1 MEGER
6 DCSAAWPTALGAAE
20 CGGPSDNEAWHAPFV
35 VREFRMTPE
44 KKRRVATAVGFL
56 SGVLA
61 CLDALRD
68 ARIFWPPD
76 VVWEALRNPQRV
88 ELGGGIALIVVTLA
102 LTIGRNWFA

>member
-1 MEGER
+1 
-6 DCSAAWPTALGAAE
+6 
-20 CGGPSDNEAWHAPFV
+20 
-35 VREFRMTPE
+35 MTPE

-76 VVWEALRNPQRV
+76 AVWAILRRPQRL
-88 ELGGGIALIVVTLA
+88 EFAGGLALILVTL
-102 LTIGRNWFA
+102 LTSILSRQS